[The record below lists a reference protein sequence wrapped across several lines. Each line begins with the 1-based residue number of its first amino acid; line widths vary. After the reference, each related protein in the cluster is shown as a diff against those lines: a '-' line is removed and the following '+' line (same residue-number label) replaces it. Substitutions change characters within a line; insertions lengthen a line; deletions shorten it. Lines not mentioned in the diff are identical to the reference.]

1 MVFCDIGNTHIK
13 FKQSN
18 NIYICKYDDILPKFD
33 EKIFYI
39 SVSKAGENV
48 LKNNYKD
55 IENMSHDISFDSDYV
70 GWGVDRAVVCSYI
83 ADGIV
88 VDAGT
93 AITVDSIA
101 DSHHMGG
108 FILPGITAYKTI
120 YAGISDELNTKQNF
134 DIKSAVLPMDTDKAI
149 TYGIVQSI
157 VQPIKNIAKDDT
169 IYITGGDGELLSRFI
184 KGSIYIENLLLDNL
198 EKIKKEKLCSQ

>member
-1 MVFCDIGNTHIK
+1 VVFCDIGNTHIK

-18 NIYICKYDDILPKFD
+18 NIYICRYDDILPKFD

-48 LKNNYKD
+48 LKNNYKE
-55 IENMSHDISFDSDYV
+55 IEDMSHDISFDSDYV

-108 FILPGITAYKTI
+108 FILPGITTYKTI
-120 YAGISDELNTKQNF
+120 YAGISDKLNTKQNF

-157 VQPIKNIAKDDT
+157 VQPIKNIAKNST
-169 IYITGGDGELLSRFI
+169 IYITGGDGEMLSRYI
-184 KGSIYIENLLLDNL
+184 KGSIYKKNLLLENL